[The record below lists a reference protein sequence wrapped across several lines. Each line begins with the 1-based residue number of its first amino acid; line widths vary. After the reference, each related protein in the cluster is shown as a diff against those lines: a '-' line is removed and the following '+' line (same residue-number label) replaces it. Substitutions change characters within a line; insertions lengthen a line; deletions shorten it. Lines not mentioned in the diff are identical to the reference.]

1 MTSLTLSSAPAAQPV
16 SDAVVWSHL
25 NVALSGSPEAPA
37 NETLIAAYRNA
48 AVAHL
53 DGASGI
59 LGRALITQT
68 WELRLCDFPRC
79 PDPIHGDYRI
89 IIPLPPLQSIS
100 SIAYVD
106 PDGATQTL
114 VSSKYTTVAGGSQKA
129 AVVPAYG
136 ESWPS
141 TRDVPDAVTVTFVA
155 GYGGTESDV
164 PASIKS
170 AILLMVGDLYDHR
183 EAQSV
188 GYEIHRN
195 PAVEALLAP
204 YEVR

>member
-1 MTSLTLSSAPAAQPV
+1 MSLSRIVAPAAPPV
-16 SDAVVWSHL
+16 SDLLLWSHL
-25 NVALSGSPEAPA
+25 NVALSGSPEAPT
-37 NETLIAAYRNA
+37 NETLISAYREA

-59 LGRALITQT
+59 LGRALISQT
-68 WELRLCDFPRC
+68 WELRLYDFPIC
-79 PDPIHGDYRI
+79 PDPIHGDYRVS
-89 IIPLPPLQSIS
+89 IPLPPLQSVS
-100 SIAYVD
+100 SITYID
-106 PDGATQTL
+106 TDGVTQTL
-114 VSSKYTTVAGGSQKA
+114 ATGKYTTVAGGSQKA

-141 TRDVPDAVTVTFVA
+141 TRDMPDAVTITFVA
-155 GYGGTESDV
+155 GYGDTESDV

-183 EAQSV
+183 ESQSV
-188 GYEIHRN
+188 GYEVHEN
-195 PAVEALLAP
+195 PAVNALLAP